1 VALEPEP
8 YEPPVAP
15 PALDPEADGV
25 LVELEVDGVLLEPE
39 TDGVLL
45 VPDVP
50 LGLVLIEPDEL
61 PPVPDVDGDAAGD
74 WLSEIPATC
83 IACWLQRSKSARL
96 SVPPAMAAAGS
107 SSPPTATDAIAILT
121 LLIMEPP
128 RMNYGH
134 TRSFQVVCQR
144 AGGVM
149 RQISPSTRGAR
160 LCISQSCSR
169 HGDRAAERAS
179 LGATFLACGR
189 S

>member
-1 VALEPEP
+1 MLEPEP

-15 PALDPEADGV
+15 PAPDPDDGVLVDPEADGV
-25 LVELEVDGVLLEPE
+25 LVEPE

-61 PPVPDVDGDAAGD
+61 PVLDVDGDAAGD

-107 SSPPTATDAIAILT
+107 SSPPIATDATAILNV
-121 LLIMEPP
+121 LIIEPP
-128 RMNYGH
+128 RMNYGLLG
-134 TRSFQVVCQR
+134 TVQVIC
-144 AGGVM
+144 
-149 RQISPSTRGAR
+149 
-160 LCISQSCSR
+160 
-169 HGDRAAERAS
+169 H
-179 LGATFLACGR
+179 
-189 S
+189 